1 MNWDRFNTYGD
12 SLQNAFET
20 FCNQL
25 FERYLFRNYKDQ
37 IICFQVINGSGGDGG
52 IEAYGELYSGEIIA
66 IQAKWFKESMGASQ
80 LSQIK
85 NSIITAKSIRPN
97 IKKYIVCIPHNI
109 NSSKIGR
116 NNKPIKSE
124 SDRINKLEQEIQNKY
139 PDLALVWWYEKK
151 LLDEV
156 QNEDNEG
163 VLKCWFDKEVITLE
177 HLKEQ
182 FELGKRSW
190 LHERYIPELHGQGEI
205 HKQYDR
211 FCFHENYRK
220 ERIKLALSVVTDIEE
235 CISLID
241 SFIETN
247 SSRLCLNKRLLVI
260 KRNLTL
266 FLDEFKRIKEE
277 IARGNFHYKVN
288 PIKEVWVYHTKLQLE
303 KVKPKNVRKSIIPA
317 LISSLQNIH
326 SYDLPQFLE
335 GFIPKG
341 LNVNLILGKA
351 GSGKTHGLTNC
362 VDIHLSQNKPALII
376 QAKGCSPD
384 NWTTI
389 LSQSLDIKGWTKNE
403 ILSALESIAIRNDS
417 IRIRSNKD
425 KELAE
430 QSNVIICVDGLDEY
444 VGDTSLWYQRM
455 RECETFKEK
464 YPRIKFFFSAR
475 DYFMDYD
482 ELPDWHNND
491 SVTFLKGN
499 DINVSDIAE
508 QYFKAYNIELPF
520 YNIIHKI
527 DTLFA
532 LRLFCEEYKNQRLT
546 DKDVILTLER
556 DLLNKKIERLDKEFL
571 ERTGKINLKNIRYP
585 VSDALLIISNY
596 FYFQVEIEHKDLC
609 ELIYKETDIN
619 IYLPSEVDQLI
630 LFLSNNGLLIRSDR
644 INKETVPHRRIT
656 VYNIPYQSIIENI
669 ISENILTD
677 LLSGKL
683 DKIPEILHKGMIQPF
698 DKFHDPLSIEAQYP
712 PNKRIIQNIVTTI
725 FIETGKLIGE
735 DDYLSEG
742 FSDKDILDFQ
752 MHVLT
757 YSPKEKGIVYK
768 PKIDQMFFGGYKSQ
782 SYVLKNLI
790 LPSSGLSRGGY
801 GYFDAEYLHDILI
814 NQTSAFERDRL
825 WSGLDNWE
833 RKDFSLEENMFY
845 PHTNNDRVFNEHGL
859 GLTPYLSE
867 YDLYNQQP
875 LIYAWGLS
883 TINQGVRNNL
893 RISLTEW
900 GIKQPE
906 EFELL
911 LNKIFFCND
920 PQIQEDLASIALGI
934 ASRVK
939 NTEGIRNLAIWSLKN
954 IFDHKD
960 VFRNVI
966 IRQGFRAIVEKAFQF
981 NLVSKKDVARTRPC
995 RLNIKNLDILA
1006 IEGEYLDNQK
1016 RETYPILHDLAWYV
1030 IGKAY
1035 QGFLEKDS
1043 EHTKI
1048 FFSKYKESYGSHFT
1062 KLNWTMA
1069 VALHYIKHQLGL
1081 TRSRGNGT
1089 TEATHGAK
1097 SQIFTYEEKYVWLAV
1112 HYIKGYLA
1120 DYLPFISG
1128 DWHDTVTP
1136 LKDYTQI
1143 VTVPNPAESVRDLE
1157 LWYEK
1162 RMSSTEWI
1170 IKEELTKE
1178 LDNNKDLYLNISE
1191 WIDEKPVIDFSKWI
1205 EVGSDDCSLTGKNKW
1220 ITLQNITVVQDSQEY
1235 CYARLDVVA
1244 SLIDKKNLH
1253 QLIDKLKH
1261 QKANNL
1267 DFLFDYLYTEPNV
1280 GLYCNPYDL
1289 VWMPWLE
1296 ERGEKV
1302 ASKEF
1307 YSGNNLDLYLTL
1319 TKMTQH
1325 TVEGEKFHT
1334 IPSKKIRDI
1343 LGIVDVIEN
1352 DFRNKDEK
1360 TVAFV
1365 HNVAGGIYKDRQS
1378 LILVDKELLIN
1389 NLEKE
1394 GLTIVWFSTLLK
1406 EQNRLNENL
1415 DKNHFRM
1422 RTQKYFVWLD
1432 KGTIKNIELSN
1443 QEDYL

>member
-1 MNWDRFNTYGD
+1 MNWDRFNSYGD

-25 FERYLFRNYKDQ
+25 FARYLFRNYKDQ
-37 IICFQVINGSGGDGG
+37 IVRFQVINGSGGDGG
-52 IEAYGELYSGEIIA
+52 IEAYGELLNGEIIA
-66 IQAKWFKESMGASQ
+66 IQSKWFKESMGASQ
-80 LSQIK
+80 FSQIK

-97 IKKYIVCIPHNI
+97 IKKYIICIPHNI
-109 NSSKIGR
+109 NSLKLGK
-116 NNKPIKSE
+116 NGKPIKSE
-124 SDRINKLEQEIQNKY
+124 DDRVKDLEQEMQNKL
-139 PDLALVWWYEKK
+139 PDLTLVWWYETD

-163 VLKCWFDKEVITLE
+163 VQKYWFDKEIITLE

-182 FELGKRSW
+182 FELSKRSW

-205 HKQYDR
+205 HKLYDR
-211 FCFHENYRK
+211 LCFHENYRK
-220 ERIKLALSVVTDIEE
+220 ERIKLALSVVKNIEE

-247 SSRLCLNKRLLVI
+247 SSRLYLNKRLLVI

-266 FLDEFKRIKEE
+266 FSDEFKRIKEE
-277 IARGNFHYKVN
+277 IERGNLHYKVK
-288 PIKEVWVYHTKLQLE
+288 PIQEVWVYYTKLQLE
-303 KVKPKNVRKSIIPA
+303 KIKPKDIQKNVFPA
-317 LISSLQNIH
+317 LISSLHNIH
-326 SYDLPQFLE
+326 SYNLPQYLE
-335 GFIPKG
+335 GFIPSIN
-341 LNVNLILGKA
+341 NVNLILGKA

-362 VDIHLSQNKPALII
+362 VDIHLSQNIPGIII

-384 NWTTI
+384 SWTTI
-389 LSQSLDIKGWTKNE
+389 LSSTLDVKGWTKNE
-403 ILSALESIAIRNDS
+403 ILSALESLAIKNDS
-417 IRIRSNKD
+417 INIRSKKD
-425 KELAE
+425 KELTEPSSA
-430 QSNVIICVDGLDEY
+430 IICIDGLDEY
-444 VGDTSLWYQRM
+444 VGDISLWYQRM
-455 RECETFKEK
+455 RECQTFREK
-464 YPRIKFFFSAR
+464 YPRVKFFFSAR

-491 SVTFLKGN
+491 SITLIEGN
-499 DINVSDIAE
+499 DINVSDVAE
-508 QYFKAYNIELPF
+508 QYFEAYNIELPF
-520 YNIIHKI
+520 HAIIHKI
-527 DTLFA
+527 DSLFA

-546 DKDVILTLER
+546 GKDVILTLER
-556 DLLNKKIERLDKEFL
+556 DLLNNKIERLDKEFL
-571 ERTGKINLKNIRYP
+571 GKIEKINLKNTRFPI
-585 VSDALLIISNY
+585 SEALSVISNY
-596 FYFQVEIEHKDLC
+596 FYYQVEIDHKNICDLVC
-609 ELIYKETDIN
+609 RETDIDN
-619 IYLPSEVDQLI
+619 YLPSQIDPLI
-630 LFLSNNGLLIRSDR
+630 LFLSNNGLLIRSERTDKTT
-644 INKETVPHRRIT
+644 IPHRRMI
-656 VYNIPYQSIIENI
+656 VYNISYQSIIENI

-677 LLSGKL
+677 LLKGKL
-683 DKIPEILHKGMIQPF
+683 DKIPEILHNGMIQPF
-698 DKFHDPLSIEAQYP
+698 GKFYDPLSIEAQYP

-725 FIETGKLIGE
+725 FTETGKLIGE
-735 DDYLSEG
+735 ERYLSEG
-742 FSDKDILDFQ
+742 FSDKDILDLQ

-757 YSPKEKGIVYK
+757 YSPKEKGLVYK

-782 SYVLKNLI
+782 SYVLGKII

-801 GYFDAEYLHDILI
+801 GYFDAEYLHNILI
-814 NQTSAFERDRL
+814 NQTSAFERDKL

-845 PHTNNDRVFNEHGL
+845 PHTNNDRIFNEHGL

-867 YDLYNQQP
+867 YDLYNQKP

-883 TINQGVRNNL
+883 AIDQKVRNNL

-920 PQIQEDLASIALGI
+920 PQIQEDLASITLGI

-939 NTEGIRNLAIWSLKN
+939 NEGGIKILGVWALKN

-981 NLVSKKDVARTRPC
+981 NLVSKEDVEKTRPC
-995 RLNIKNLDILA
+995 KIDINDLDILP
-1006 IEGEYLDNQK
+1006 IESEYMNNQK

-1043 EHTKI
+1043 KYTQI
-1048 FFSKYKESYGSHFT
+1048 FFSKYEESYGSRFN

-1069 VALHYIKHQLGL
+1069 VALHYIKNRLGL

-1120 DYLPFISG
+1120 DYLQFISD

-1143 VTVPNPAESVRDLE
+1143 VTVPNPAESVKDLE
-1157 LWYEK
+1157 QWYEK
-1162 RMSSTEWI
+1162 RMSSTKWI

-1178 LDNNKDLYLNISE
+1178 IDDNNDLYLNISE
-1191 WIDEKPVIDFSKWI
+1191 WIDDKPAIDFSKWI
-1205 EVGSDDCSLTGKNKW
+1205 EVDSKDCTLVGENKW
-1220 ITLQNITVVQDSQEY
+1220 ITLQNITAIQDSQEY
-1235 CYARLDVVA
+1235 CYARLDIVA
-1244 SLIDKKNLH
+1244 SLINKKNLH

-1261 QKANNL
+1261 PKGNNL
-1267 DFLFDYLYTEPNV
+1267 NLCDFLYTEPDV

-1296 ERGEKV
+1296 ERTDKV
-1302 ASKEF
+1302 ATKEF
-1307 YSGNNLDLYLTL
+1307 YRGSNIDLYLTL

-1325 TVEGEKFHT
+1325 TVEGEKYHI
-1334 IPSKKIRDI
+1334 IPSKKVRDL

-1352 DFRNKDEK
+1352 EFRDRNEN
-1360 TVAFV
+1360 
-1365 HNVAGGIYKDRQS
+1365 NVASIYNVGGGIYKDRQS
-1378 LILVDKELLIN
+1378 LILVDKKLLTN

-1394 GLTIVWFSTLLK
+1394 GLTIVWFATLLR
-1406 EQNRLNENL
+1406 EQNRLNEDL
-1415 DKNHFRM
+1415 DKNRFRM
-1422 RTQKYFVWLD
+1422 RNRKYFIWLD
-1432 KGTIKNIELSN
+1432 NGKLKNIELDN
-1443 QEDYL
+1443 QEDNL